1 MPQGNR
7 LVIFDSTTL
16 LSHFTS
22 VGTGKTYLTSRVI
35 DHIKQTLE
43 TSPHDEG
50 FAFFYCNRSGPSMQ
64 DPLIVLRSFVLQL
77 SYKAN
82 KYDYIQSNVIQRFE
96 KAKQEGRGLSF
107 TDCKELILES
117 MNLYSKTT
125 IILDAL
131 DESDISYYNLAEIF
145 IDMMDKARKPVKIFI
160 SSRPDREFLEAF
172 KDQDTIKI
180 DSSNQQ
186 GDIEK
191 YLDEAL
197 YSTKFFGKRRLEIQD
212 LIKETF
218 STRNGGM

>member
-1 MPQGNR
+1 M
-7 LVIFDSTTL
+7 
-16 LSHFTS
+16 
-22 VGTGKTYLTSRVI
+22 I
-35 DHIKQTLE
+35 DHVKQTLE

-50 FAFFYCNRSGPSMQ
+50 FAFFYCNRFGPSMQ
-64 DPLIVLRSFVLQL
+64 DPLIVLRSFVRQL

-82 KYDYIQSNVIQRFE
+82 NYSYIQSNVIQRCE
-96 KAKQEGRGLSF
+96 KAKQEGRGLSY

-131 DESDISYYNLAEIF
+131 DESDISSYNLAEIV
-145 IDMMDKARKPVKIFI
+145 IDMLDKARKPVKIFI

-172 KDQDTIKI
+172 EARATIMVN
-180 DSSNQQ
+180 SSSQQ

-197 YSTKFFGKRRLEIQD
+197 YSTKFFKKRRIEIQEV
-212 LIKETF
+212 IRETF
-218 STRNGGM
+218 SSRNGGM